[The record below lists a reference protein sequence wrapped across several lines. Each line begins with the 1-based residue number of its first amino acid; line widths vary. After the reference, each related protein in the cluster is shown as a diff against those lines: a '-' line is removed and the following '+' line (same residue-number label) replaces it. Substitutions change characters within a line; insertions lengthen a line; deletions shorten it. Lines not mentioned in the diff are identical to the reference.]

1 MSPIRPCSRIAS
13 ALAGI
18 AAALAAGM
26 SLACISP
33 PHTPMRDQLEVA
45 TTIVIFQLESSEL
58 AVEKLGPQIEMP
70 LLRGRLR
77 MVEQLKGPPA
87 RFARYEL
94 SVSCNDLRMDVGDY
108 FLLATT
114 QKGGVLEL
122 GRADATVMFVT
133 PAYSRGV
140 GGLPYGS
147 ADVKAVMEF
156 LKGTPLPPAFGLRAE
171 PMTQKFHLPPPCEP
185 RQSR

>member
-1 MSPIRPCSRIAS
+1 MTPARRASRIAGG
-13 ALAGI
+13 LVGV
-18 AAALAAGM
+18 AAALASGM

-33 PHTPMRDQLEVA
+33 PRTPMRDQLEVA

-58 AVEKLGPQIEMP
+58 SVEKLGPQVEMP

-77 MVEQLKGPPA
+77 MVEQLRGPPA

-94 SVSCNDLRMDVGDY
+94 SAACNDLRMDVGDY

-122 GRADATVMFVT
+122 GRADATVMFAAS
-133 PAYSRGV
+133 AYSRGV

-147 ADVKAVMEF
+147 ADVEAVMEF
-156 LKGTPLPPAFGLRAE
+156 LKGKPLPPAFGLRAK
-171 PMTQKFHLPPPCEP
+171 PMTQKFHLPPPCAP
-185 RQSR
+185 RQGR